1 MCRCGRSGTGLY
13 WSAHQTVAAT
23 TPKRESPTTV
33 CPIPRVI
40 APLATDPEVRIG
52 NFSRHFQQ
60 YATPSMVVC
69 APHSLHF
76 RLMSVTP
83 RQADPRTD
91 RPLSLVAH

>member
-1 MCRCGRSGTGLY
+1 MCRYGWWGTGLY

-23 TPKRESPTTV
+23 TPKRESPTTA

-40 APLATDPEVRIG
+40 APLATDPEVWMG

-69 APHSLHF
+69 APQWLHF

-83 RQADPRTD
+83 RQGDPRTD
-91 RPLSLVAH
+91 RPLSLAAR